1 MKFEYFYE
9 DVIEEARGR
18 AYSEDK
24 LDNAVSMMDEV
35 FKDFF
40 LNRPN
45 EVTKFPNL
53 DYFKKAVK
61 SVEGEDYDVEDPESL
76 VLGMVDQIQDMLDGK
91 LNVYT
96 GLNKSQQTA
105 FFRDLTNRFPEVKK
119 VLGPVL
125 GFKEQKWKE
134 GGRGRR
140 PKSAMQPTSD
150 LPPEFQGRKLIPLT
164 PSKPSPD
171 VEDDFIGKTPSPE
184 TSSEPKRRGRP
195 MMSGPQAFK
204 RFEDKLYKVHNSLE
218 SQLSKMKELI
228 QQMGSRADYFGK
240 Q

>member
-40 LNRPN
+40 LNRPA
-45 EVTKFPNL
+45 EITKFPNL

>member
-45 EVTKFPNL
+45 EITKFPNL

-76 VLGMVDQIQDMLDGK
+76 VLGMVDQIQDMLDG
-91 LNVYT
+91 
-96 GLNKSQQTA
+96 
-105 FFRDLTNRFPEVKK
+105 
-119 VLGPVL
+119 
-125 GFKEQKWKE
+125 
-134 GGRGRR
+134 
-140 PKSAMQPTSD
+140 
-150 LPPEFQGRKLIPLT
+150 
-164 PSKPSPD
+164 
-171 VEDDFIGKTPSPE
+171 
-184 TSSEPKRRGRP
+184 
-195 MMSGPQAFK
+195 
-204 RFEDKLYKVHNSLE
+204 
-218 SQLSKMKELI
+218 
-228 QQMGSRADYFGK
+228 
-240 Q
+240 